1 MTPACRSALAAAIA
15 FGCAAAPAARAA
27 EDNAATPPPVA
38 AAAYPEAAAPT
49 AEAPA
54 PDYTLTTNVGL
65 FSQYV
70 FRGVSYTQEKPAV
83 QGGADFAHSIGL
95 YLGVWGINISSKAV
109 QNAVG
114 EIDVYGGY
122 ATTVGDFGFDVGLLQ
137 FIFPDSEYEGTD
149 ESYHTLEAYVAVSW
163 KFLKLKYSRTLT
175 DYFGFNNETFGDA
188 GNGDSDGS
196 QYLDLSLNYAFD
208 GGWGVDAHVGH
219 QKVHHYDDYDFTDY
233 RLGVSKD
240 LGAGWKASVGWI
252 TTTAD
257 SDLYTIDGTD
267 TGANKWVASIVRTF

>member
-1 MTPACRSALAAAIA
+1 MPPACRSAIAAAA
-15 FGCAAAPAARAA
+15 LFGCAAVAMSARAAEESAAAAPAAAPA
-27 EDNAATPPPVA
+27 D
-38 AAAYPEAAAPT
+38 AAAPA
-49 AEAPA
+49 AETT

-83 QGGADFAHSIGL
+83 QGGADFAHSSGL
-95 YLGVWGINISSKAV
+95 YLGVWGTNISSKAI

-122 ATTVGDFGFDVGLLQ
+122 ARAVGDFGFDVGLLQ
-137 FIFPDSEYEGTD
+137 FIFPDGQYDGTD
-149 ESYHTLEAYVAVSW
+149 ETYHTTEAYAAVSW

-175 DYFGFNNETFGDA
+175 DYFGFNDDTFGAD

-196 QYLDLSLNYAFD
+196 EYIDLTASYVFEN
-208 GGWGVDAHVGH
+208 GWGVDAHVGH
-219 QKVHHYDDYDFTDY
+219 QKVRNYEDFNFTDY

-240 LGAGWKASVGWI
+240 LGSGWKASVAWI
-252 TTTAD
+252 NTNAD
-257 SDLYTIDGTD
+257 KDLYTIDGVN
-267 TGANKWVASIVRTF
+267 TGASKWLASIVRTF